1 MTFECDQEKTSVT
14 EAELNRIRESF
25 WQRSMRALYESFRRS
40 PLDPDRAAAV
50 AKLPEDVKKL
60 IRKVF
65 RTVHVVEPSEWNLDR
80 YLNDHQEFIKDL
92 AFYSVMEERNQVFPE
107 YLLDEHD
114 LAALPKLLSGEEQR

>member
-1 MTFECDQEKTSVT
+1 MTFECDQEKIPVT

-25 WQRSMRALYESFRRS
+25 WQRSIRALYESFRRS

-65 RTVHVVEPSEWNLDR
+65 RAVHVVEPSEWNLDR

-92 AFYSVMEERNQVFPE
+92 AFYSVMEERN
-107 YLLDEHD
+107 
-114 LAALPKLLSGEEQR
+114 